1 MDETKFREAVAAE
14 GSDARD
20 FIVLPGPDESRDPE
34 GCVVVDGRG
43 QGWLVYREDRG
54 VKDRV
59 EFTSQDEAF
68 DYALRRWVR
77 YDDA

>member
-1 MDETKFREAVAAE
+1 MDEDQFRDAVAAE
-14 GSDARD
+14 ASDPHD
-20 FIVLPGPDESRDPE
+20 FVVLPGPDEARDPE
-34 GCVVVDGRG
+34 GCVVVDGRRT
-43 QGWLVYREDRG
+43 GWSVYREDRG

-77 YDDA
+77 YEEA